1 MLTKMQKRAHL
12 EAATIEQFAAQ
23 PLAYRTI
30 EGVPDF
36 LASRAA
42 GWVTFGARHDHLL
55 NSLREV
61 PDAPMSPDWV
71 GHFLEIGVRHLN
83 AARTADRNG
92 DAHRSK
98 QAYLAS
104 AFYFFLARW
113 PYPLSPQAREA
124 YECHIDAYL
133 NAARFSELPLE
144 VVSVPF
150 EEAELVGYLRVP
162 PTTEGALPPVVLLS
176 GGIDVWKSD
185 VEIHGIVQTLVER
198 GLAVMTMDAPGTGQ
212 SPVRAGTTGEY
223 TFAAMIDHLRERTD
237 VDGERIGFYGL
248 SFGGHWAVKLAL
260 NDPRLVAVV
269 NLGGPVHYAFQ
280 PDWVSKLPIGT
291 LVNLAATLGVD
302 FQEAGIVGLVGRLA
316 EMSLVTQGLFSSPCR
331 PALLSV
337 NGARDETVPIADLEL
352 LGEQGIEQDSVVFA
366 QDRHVAS
373 YNFNLHLPFSAAWL
387 ADKLKR

>member
-1 MLTKMQKRAHL
+1 MPTKMHKQANL

-42 GWVTFGARHDHLL
+42 GWVAFGARPDHLL
-55 NSLREV
+55 SSLREV

-71 GHFLEIGVRHLN
+71 GHFSEIGEYYLN
-83 AARTADRNG
+83 TARTADRQG
-92 DAHRSK
+92 EADRSK
-98 QAYLAS
+98 QAYLDS

-124 YECHIDAYL
+124 YVCHIDAYL

-150 EEAELVGYLRVP
+150 EGAELVGYLRVP
-162 PTTEGALPPVVLLS
+162 KTKSASPSVVLLS

-185 VEIHGIVQTLVER
+185 IEIHGIVQTLLER

-212 SPVRAGTTGEY
+212 CPIPSGPKGERTY
-223 TFAAMIDHLRERTD
+223 AAMIDHLRKRTD

-269 NLGGPVHYAFQ
+269 NLGGPAHYAFQ
-280 PDWVSKLPIGT
+280 PEWVSKLPVGT

-302 FQEAGIVGLVGRLA
+302 FQEAEVVGLAGRLA
-316 EMSLVTQGLFSSPCR
+316 EMSLVTQGLFSSPCQ

-337 NGARDETVPIADLEL
+337 NGARDEVVPIADLEL
-352 LGEQGIEQDSVVFA
+352 LGEQDIEQDSVVFA
-366 QDRHVAS
+366 RDRHVAS
-373 YNFNLHLPFSAAWL
+373 HNFALHLPFSAAWL

>member
-1 MLTKMQKRAHL
+1 MSPMMQIPAHP

-23 PLAYRTI
+23 PLAYQTI

-42 GWVTFGARHDHLL
+42 GWVEFGARPDHLL
-55 NSLREV
+55 SALRKV

-71 GHFLEIGVRHLN
+71 GHFSEIAERYLN
-83 AARTADRNG
+83 AARTADRKG
-92 DAHRSK
+92 EAHRSK
-98 QAYLAS
+98 QAYLDS

-113 PYPLSPQAREA
+113 PYPISPQAREA
-124 YECHIDAYL
+124 YECHIRAYL

-162 PTTEGALPPVVLLS
+162 TTEGTSPPVVLLS

-212 SPVRAGTTGEY
+212 SPIRAGTTGEHTY
-223 TFAAMIDHLRERTD
+223 AAMIDYLRERTD

-248 SFGGHWAVKLAL
+248 SFGGYWAVKLAL
-260 NDPRLVAVV
+260 NNPRLVAVV
-269 NLGGPVHYAFQ
+269 NLGGPVHHAFQ

-291 LVNLAATLGVD
+291 LVNLAATMGVN
-302 FQEAGIVGLVGRLA
+302 FQEAGIDGLTRRLA
-316 EMSLVTQGLFSSPCR
+316 EMSLLTQGHFSFPSR

-337 NGARDETVPIADLEL
+337 NGARDEVVPIADLEL
-352 LGEQGIEQDSVVFA
+352 LGEQGIEQDSLVFA

-373 YNFNLHLPFSAAWL
+373 YNFGLHLPFSAAWL
-387 ADKLKR
+387 ADKLKL